1 MITNVYNQIN
11 IRWMEMM
18 GYEYSMIIIYIIY
31 GIYINT
37 ISKLKDSILLLFILT
52 SKLRWII
59 KTTNKRRTN
68 ITKIYMIYIT

>member
-37 ISKLKDSILLLFILT
+37 ISKLKDSILLLFIST

-59 KTTNKRRTN
+59 KTTNKKKKKN
-68 ITKIYMIYIT
+68 

>member
-1 MITNVYNQIN
+1 MITNVYNKID

-59 KTTNKRRTN
+59 KTTNK
-68 ITKIYMIYIT
+68 K

>member
-18 GYEYSMIIIYIIY
+18 GYEYSMITIHIIY
-31 GIYINT
+31 GKYINT

-59 KTTNKRRTN
+59 KTTNKKRTN